1 MTDAHELESLLMS
14 SGLDYDSHEGGTWVV
29 HNESD
34 HLDNVVIQFAPP
46 VVVFRV
52 KLMDTPGD
60 AAQRAQLYER
70 LLQLNA
76 TDMVAGAYA
85 LEGNAIVITETL
97 QTENLDANEL
107 QAAVDGLSLAISEH
121 YQELRGYLSA

>member
-1 MTDAHELESLLMS
+1 MTDAHELEGLLMN
-14 SGLDYDSHEGGTWVV
+14 SGLDYESHAGDTWVI
-29 HNESD
+29 HNQSD
-34 HLDNVVIQFAPP
+34 HLDNVVLQFTPP
-46 VVVFRV
+46 VIVFRV
-52 KLMDTPGD
+52 KLMDAPQD
-60 AAQRAQLYER
+60 AQKRADLYER

-85 LEGNAIVITETL
+85 LEGQAIVITENL

-121 YQELRGYLSA
+121 YQELRGYLAA